1 MLGGHPRALSTL
13 FFTEM
18 WERFTFYGLRALLV
32 LFLVDAVESGG
43 YGFDDK
49 TATAIYGL
57 YTAAVFMAA
66 LPGGW
71 IADRLIGAQ
80 RAVMIGGALMTL
92 GSLMLTIPGPKQL
105 FFGGLVVI
113 ILGVGLLKPNVS
125 TLVADLYPEGGGRRD
140 AGFTI
145 FYMGINLGAFIGP
158 LIAGWL
164 AQRYGWR
171 IGFLAAAVGLPFG
184 LLQFWLSRRL
194 FNGAGAQPNR
204 NDGGAGL
211 ATDWRRLW
219 IALAVFAAVAAL
231 LFSGA
236 VHLDPARLAKGAA
249 YVLVGMAALY
259 FLYLFFGAGLDPVER
274 KRMVVVL
281 VMFLGVASFW
291 SGYEQAG
298 SSLNLFAKRYIDRM
312 VGGFEIPAGWFQS
325 VQPAFV
331 ILFAPVFS
339 ALWVQLARRQ
349 LDPAAP
355 LKFAF
360 GLLLM
365 GLGFLFMVAAANI
378 VAGGANAP
386 AYLLILTYLLTVF
399 GELCVSPVGLSTVTK
414 LAPARLVGQMMGVWF
429 LGSSL
434 GKLMAGLIAG
444 GFDANNLAAMP
455 DRFMGIVLYACG
467 IGVVPAADQPPA
479 RAADGQRPLRR
490 HPLSSIVPRLES
502 SCLRPC
508 ACPSAVCSLP
518 SPRVRSRRSLRPT
531 CRQHD
536 PRTRHGHQ
544 GWQAHRRGDGTGA
557 QGPGDRRAGRQDQR
571 GRRRG
576 RDRRAG
582 GRDGHRSLAARRC
595 CRA

>member
-18 WERFTFYGLRALLV
+18 WERFTFYGMRALLV
-32 LFLVDAVESGG
+32 LFLVDAIDSGG
-43 YGFDDK
+43 YGLDDK

-71 IADRLIGAQ
+71 VADRLIGAQ
-80 RAVMIGGALMTL
+80 RAVMVGGTLMTL
-92 GSLMLTIPGPKQL
+92 GNLMLTIPGPKEL

-171 IGFLAAAVGLPFG
+171 VGFLAAAIGLPFG
-184 LLQFWLSRRL
+184 LLQFWLSRHL

-211 ATDWRRLW
+211 AGDWKRFS
-219 IALAVFAAVAAL
+219 IALVVFALVAAL
-231 LFSGA
+231 LFSGV
-236 VHLDPARLAKGAA
+236 VHLDPARLARGAA
-249 YVLVGMAALY
+249 YVLVGMGFLY
-259 FLYLFFGAGLDPVER
+259 FLYLFVGAGLDPVER
-274 KRMVVVL
+274 RRMIVVL
-281 VMFLGVASFW
+281 VMFLAVASFW

-298 SSLNLFAKRYIDRM
+298 SSLNLFAKRHIDRM

-331 ILFAPVFS
+331 IVFAPLFS
-339 ALWVQLARRQ
+339 VLWVRLAQRN

-365 GLGFLFMVAAANI
+365 GLGFLFMVVAANM
-378 VAGGANAP
+378 VVGGANAP
-386 AYLLILTYLLTVF
+386 AYLLVLTYLLTVF

-444 GFDANNLAAMP
+444 TFDPNDLAAMP
-455 DRFMGIVLYACG
+455 GRYLDIVFYACG
-467 IGVVPAADQPPA
+467 IG
-479 RAADGQRPLRR
+479 
-490 HPLSSIVPRLES
+490 
-502 SCLRPC
+502 
-508 ACPSAVCSLP
+508 AVLLLL
-518 SPRVRSRRSLRPT
+518 SPRITRLMGGVR
-531 CRQHD
+531 
-536 PRTRHGHQ
+536 
-544 GWQAHRRGDGTGA
+544 
-557 QGPGDRRAGRQDQR
+557 
-571 GRRRG
+571 
-576 RDRRAG
+576 
-582 GRDGHRSLAARRC
+582 
-595 CRA
+595 

>member
-1 MLGGHPRALSTL
+1 MIGGHPRALSTL

-18 WERFTFYGLRALLV
+18 WERFTFYGMRALLV
-32 LFLVDAVESGG
+32 LFLVDAVSNGG
-43 YGFDDK
+43 YGFDDR

-80 RAVMIGGALMTL
+80 RAVMVGGALMTV
-92 GSLMLTIPGPKQL
+92 GNLMLVIPGPKEL
-105 FFGGLVVI
+105 FFAGLMVI
-113 ILGVGLLKPNVS
+113 IAGVGLLKPNVS

-164 AQRYGWR
+164 AQNYGWR
-171 IGFLAAAVGLPFG
+171 AGFLAAAVGLPFG
-184 LLQFWLSRRL
+184 LLQFWLSRRW

-211 ATDWRRLW
+211 ARDWRRLW
-219 IALAVFAAVAAL
+219 VALGVLLLVVIV

-236 VHLDPARLAKGAA
+236 VPLDPARLAKSAA
-249 YVLVGMAALY
+249 YVLVGMAGLY
-259 FLYLFFGAGLDPVER
+259 FLYLFFGAGLDAVER
-274 KRMVVVL
+274 RRMFVVL
-281 VMFLGVASFW
+281 MMFFAVASFW
-291 SGYEQAG
+291 AGYEQAG
-298 SSLNLFAKRYIDRM
+298 SSLNLFAKRHIDRV

-331 ILFAPVFS
+331 ILLAPVFS
-339 ALWVQLARRQ
+339 ALWVKLAQRN

-360 GLLLM
+360 GLLLL
-365 GLGFLFMVAAANI
+365 GVGFLFMVAAANV
-378 VAGGANAP
+378 VAGGAQAP

-444 GFDANNLAAMP
+444 SFDPNNLAAMP
-455 DRFMGIVLYACG
+455 GRYLDIVFFACG
-467 IGVVPAADQPPA
+467 VGALLLLLSPKMTKLMGGV
-479 RAADGQRPLRR
+479 R
-490 HPLSSIVPRLES
+490 
-502 SCLRPC
+502 
-508 ACPSAVCSLP
+508 
-518 SPRVRSRRSLRPT
+518 
-531 CRQHD
+531 
-536 PRTRHGHQ
+536 
-544 GWQAHRRGDGTGA
+544 
-557 QGPGDRRAGRQDQR
+557 
-571 GRRRG
+571 
-576 RDRRAG
+576 
-582 GRDGHRSLAARRC
+582 
-595 CRA
+595 

>member
-18 WERFTFYGLRALLV
+18 WERFTFYGMRALLV
-32 LFLVDAVESGG
+32 LFLVDAVGNGG
-43 YGFDDK
+43 YGLDDR

-80 RAVMIGGALMTL
+80 RAVLAGGALMTL
-92 GSLMLTIPGPKQL
+92 GNLMLTIPGPKEL
-105 FFGGLVVI
+105 FFGGLIVI

-158 LIAGWL
+158 LIAGFL

-171 IGFLAAAVGLPFG
+171 IGFLAAAIGLPLG
-184 LLQFWLSRRL
+184 LLQFWLSRHL
-194 FNGAGAQPNR
+194 FNGAGERPNR
-204 NDGGAGL
+204 SDGGAGL
-211 ATDWRRLW
+211 GADWKRFW
-219 IALAVFAAVAAL
+219 IACAVLAAIAAL

-236 VHLDPARLAKGAA
+236 VHLDPTRLAKGAA
-249 YVLVGMAALY
+249 YVLVGMGALY
-259 FLYLFFGAGLDPVER
+259 FLYLFFGADLDSVER
-274 KRMVVVL
+274 RRMVVVL
-281 VMFLGVASFW
+281 VMFLAVASFW

-298 SSLNLFAKRYIDRM
+298 SSLNLFAKRHIDRTI
-312 VGGFEIPAGWFQS
+312 GGFEIPAGWFQS

-331 ILFAPVFS
+331 ILLAPVFS
-339 ALWVQLARRQ
+339 TLWVWLARRQ

-365 GLGFLFMVAAANI
+365 GLGFLFMVAAAN
-378 VAGGANAP
+378 VVAAGGTSP
-386 AYLLILTYLLTVF
+386 ASLLILTYLLTVF

-444 GFDANNLAAMP
+444 SFDPNNLAAMP
-455 DRFMGIVLYACG
+455 DRFLHIVLYACG
-467 IGVVPAADQPPA
+467 VGIVLLLLS
-479 RAADGQRPLRR
+479 RPLA
-490 HPLSSIVPRLES
+490 RLMGG
-502 SCLRPC
+502 
-508 ACPSAVCSLP
+508 
-518 SPRVRSRRSLRPT
+518 VR
-531 CRQHD
+531 
-536 PRTRHGHQ
+536 
-544 GWQAHRRGDGTGA
+544 
-557 QGPGDRRAGRQDQR
+557 
-571 GRRRG
+571 
-576 RDRRAG
+576 
-582 GRDGHRSLAARRC
+582 
-595 CRA
+595 

>member
-18 WERFTFYGLRALLV
+18 WERFTFYGMRALLV
-32 LFLVDAVESGG
+32 LFLVDAIGNGG
-43 YGFDDK
+43 YGLDDK

-71 IADRLIGAQ
+71 VADRLVGAQ
-80 RAVMIGGALMTL
+80 RAVMVGGVLMTL
-92 GSLMLTIPGPKQL
+92 GNLMLAIPGPKEL

-113 ILGVGLLKPNVS
+113 IIGVGLLKPNVS

-171 IGFLAAAVGLPFG
+171 VGFLAAAVGLPFG
-184 LLQFWLSRRL
+184 LLQFWLSRHL
-194 FNGAGAQPNR
+194 FNGAGAHPNR

-211 ATDWRRLW
+211 AGDWRRLYV
-219 IALAVFAAVAAL
+219 ALVILSLVAAL

-249 YVLVGMAALY
+249 YVLVGMGFLY
-259 FLYLFFGAGLDPVER
+259 FLYLFAGAGLDAVER
-274 KRMVVVL
+274 RRMVVVL
-281 VMFLGVASFW
+281 VMFLAVASFW

-331 ILFAPVFS
+331 IIFAPLFS
-339 ALWVQLARRQ
+339 MLWVRLAQRN

-365 GLGFLFMVAAANI
+365 GLGFLFMVVAANM
-378 VAGGANAP
+378 VVGGASAP
-386 AYLLILTYLLTVF
+386 AYLLVLTYLLTVF

-444 GFDANNLAAMP
+444 TFDPNDVAAMP
-455 DRFMGIVLYACG
+455 GRYLDIVFYACG
-467 IGVVPAADQPPA
+467 VGVV
-479 RAADGQRPLRR
+479 L
-490 HPLSSIVPRLES
+490 LVL
-502 SCLRPC
+502 
-508 ACPSAVCSLP
+508 
-518 SPRVRSRRSLRPT
+518 SPRITRLMGGVR
-531 CRQHD
+531 
-536 PRTRHGHQ
+536 
-544 GWQAHRRGDGTGA
+544 
-557 QGPGDRRAGRQDQR
+557 
-571 GRRRG
+571 
-576 RDRRAG
+576 
-582 GRDGHRSLAARRC
+582 
-595 CRA
+595 

>member
-1 MLGGHPRALSTL
+1 MLGGHPRALATL

-43 YGFDDK
+43 YGLDDK

-80 RAVMIGGALMTL
+80 RAVMIGGAMMTV
-92 GSLMLTIPGPKQL
+92 GTLMLSIPGPQQL
-105 FFGGLVVI
+105 FFGGLLVI

-171 IGFLAAAVGLPFG
+171 IGFLAAAVGLPLG
-184 LLQFWLSRRL
+184 LLQFWLSRHL
-194 FNGAGAQPNR
+194 FNGAGATHNR
-204 NDGGAGL
+204 GDGGAGL

-219 IALAVFAAVAAL
+219 IALGVLAAVAAV

-236 VHLDPARLAKGAA
+236 VHLDPIRLAKGAA
-249 YVLVGMAALY
+249 YVLVAMAALY
-259 FLYLFFGAGLDPVER
+259 FTYLFFGAGLDPVER

-281 VMFLGVASFW
+281 VMFLAVASFW

-298 SSLNLFAKRYIDRM
+298 SSLNLFAKRHIDRM

-331 ILFAPVFS
+331 ILFAPLFS
-339 ALWVQLARRQ
+339 ALWVYLARRNM
-349 LDPAAP
+349 DPAAP

-365 GLGFLFMVAAANI
+365 GLGFLFMVVAARI
-378 VAGGANAP
+378 VAGGLSAP

-444 GFDANNLAAMP
+444 SFDPNNLGAMP
-455 DRFMGIVLYACG
+455 DRFLQIVLFACSV
-467 IGVVPAADQPPA
+467 GVVLLLLS
-479 RAADGQRPLRR
+479 RPLT
-490 HPLSSIVPRLES
+490 RLMGN
-502 SCLRPC
+502 
-508 ACPSAVCSLP
+508 
-518 SPRVRSRRSLRPT
+518 VR
-531 CRQHD
+531 
-536 PRTRHGHQ
+536 
-544 GWQAHRRGDGTGA
+544 
-557 QGPGDRRAGRQDQR
+557 
-571 GRRRG
+571 
-576 RDRRAG
+576 
-582 GRDGHRSLAARRC
+582 
-595 CRA
+595 

>member
-18 WERFTFYGLRALLV
+18 WERFTFYGMRALLV

-43 YGFDDK
+43 YGLDDR

-80 RAVMIGGALMTL
+80 RAVLVGGALMTL
-92 GSLMLTIPGPKQL
+92 GNLMLTIPGPKEL

-164 AQRYGWR
+164 ALRYGWR
-171 IGFLAAAVGLPFG
+171 MGFLAAAIGLPFG
-184 LLQFWLSRRL
+184 LLQFWLSRHL

-204 NDGGAGL
+204 NDGGAGIG
-211 ATDWRRLW
+211 TDWRRFG
-219 IALAVFAAVAAL
+219 IAAAVFAVVAAL

-236 VHLDPARLAKGAA
+236 VPLDPARLAKGAA

-274 KRMVVVL
+274 RRMFVVL
-281 VMFLGVASFW
+281 MMFFAVASFW
-291 SGYEQAG
+291 AGYEQAG
-298 SSLNLFAKRYIDRM
+298 SSLNLFAKRHIDRM

-331 ILFAPVFS
+331 ILLAPVFS
-339 ALWVQLARRQ
+339 ALWVWLAQRK

-360 GLLLM
+360 GLVLL
-365 GLGFLFMVAAANI
+365 GVGFLFMVAAANI
-378 VAGGANAP
+378 VAGGMQSP
-386 AYLLILTYLLTVF
+386 AYLLVLTYLLTVF

-444 GFDANNLAAMP
+444 SFDPNDLAAMP
-455 DRFMGIVLYACG
+455 GRYLDIVFYACG
-467 IGVVPAADQPPA
+467 VG
-479 RAADGQRPLRR
+479 
-490 HPLSSIVPRLES
+490 
-502 SCLRPC
+502 
-508 ACPSAVCSLP
+508 AVLLLI
-518 SPRVRSRRSLRPT
+518 SPRMTKMMGGVR
-531 CRQHD
+531 
-536 PRTRHGHQ
+536 
-544 GWQAHRRGDGTGA
+544 
-557 QGPGDRRAGRQDQR
+557 
-571 GRRRG
+571 
-576 RDRRAG
+576 
-582 GRDGHRSLAARRC
+582 
-595 CRA
+595 

>member
-1 MLGGHPRALSTL
+1 MIGGHPRALSTL

-18 WERFTFYGLRALLV
+18 WERFTFYGMRALLV
-32 LFLVDAVESGG
+32 LFLVDAVSNGG
-43 YGFDDK
+43 YGFDDR

-80 RAVMIGGALMTL
+80 RAVMVGGALMTV
-92 GSLMLTIPGPKQL
+92 GNLMLVIPGPKEL
-105 FFGGLVVI
+105 FFAGLMVI
-113 ILGVGLLKPNVS
+113 IAGVGLLKPNVS

-164 AQRYGWR
+164 AQNYGWR
-171 IGFLAAAVGLPFG
+171 AGFLAAAVGLPFG
-184 LLQFWLSRRL
+184 LLQFWLSRQW

-211 ATDWRRLW
+211 ARDWRRLW
-219 IALAVFAAVAAL
+219 VALGVLLLVVVV

-236 VHLDPARLAKGAA
+236 VPLDPARLAKGAA
-249 YVLVGMAALY
+249 YVLVGMAGLY
-259 FLYLFFGAGLDPVER
+259 FLYLFFGAGLDAVER
-274 KRMVVVL
+274 RRMFVVL
-281 VMFLGVASFW
+281 MMFFAVASFW
-291 SGYEQAG
+291 AGYEQAG
-298 SSLNLFAKRYIDRM
+298 SSLNLFAKRHIDRV

-331 ILFAPVFS
+331 ILLAPVFS
-339 ALWVQLARRQ
+339 ALWVKLAQRN

-360 GLLLM
+360 GLLLL
-365 GLGFLFMVAAANI
+365 GVGFLFMVAAANV
-378 VAGGANAP
+378 VAGGAQAP

-444 GFDANNLAAMP
+444 SFDPNNLAAMP
-455 DRFMGIVLYACG
+455 GRYLDIVFFACG
-467 IGVVPAADQPPA
+467 VGALLLLLSPKMTKLMGGV
-479 RAADGQRPLRR
+479 R
-490 HPLSSIVPRLES
+490 
-502 SCLRPC
+502 
-508 ACPSAVCSLP
+508 
-518 SPRVRSRRSLRPT
+518 
-531 CRQHD
+531 
-536 PRTRHGHQ
+536 
-544 GWQAHRRGDGTGA
+544 
-557 QGPGDRRAGRQDQR
+557 
-571 GRRRG
+571 
-576 RDRRAG
+576 
-582 GRDGHRSLAARRC
+582 
-595 CRA
+595 

>member
-1 MLGGHPRALSTL
+1 VPGGHPRALSTL

-92 GSLMLTIPGPKQL
+92 GSLLLTIPGPREI
-105 FFGGLVVI
+105 FFGGLLVI

-171 IGFLAAAVGLPFG
+171 VGFLAAAVGLPFG
-184 LLQFWLSRRL
+184 LLQFWLSRHL

-211 ATDWRRLW
+211 AADWRRLW
-219 IALAVFAAVAAL
+219 IALGVFAAVAAV

-236 VHLDPARLAKGAA
+236 IHLDPERLAQGAA

-274 KRMVVVL
+274 RRMVVVL
-281 VMFLGVASFW
+281 VMFLGIASFW

-298 SSLNLFAKRYIDRM
+298 SSLNLFAKRYVDRTI
-312 VGGFEIPAGWFQS
+312 GDFEIPAGWFQS

-349 LDPAAP
+349 MDPAAP

-365 GLGFLFMVAAANI
+365 GLGFLFMVAAAEL
-378 VAGGANAP
+378 VAGGASAP
-386 AYLLILTYLLTVF
+386 AHLLILTYLLTVF

-444 GFDANNLAAMP
+444 GFDPNDLAAMP
-455 DRFMGIVLYACG
+455 DRFMGIVFYACG
-467 IGVVPAADQPPA
+467 IGVVLLLIS
-479 RAADGQRPLRR
+479 RPLA
-490 HPLSSIVPRLES
+490 RLMGN
-502 SCLRPC
+502 
-508 ACPSAVCSLP
+508 
-518 SPRVRSRRSLRPT
+518 VR
-531 CRQHD
+531 
-536 PRTRHGHQ
+536 
-544 GWQAHRRGDGTGA
+544 
-557 QGPGDRRAGRQDQR
+557 
-571 GRRRG
+571 
-576 RDRRAG
+576 
-582 GRDGHRSLAARRC
+582 
-595 CRA
+595 

>member
-1 MLGGHPRALSTL
+1 
-13 FFTEM
+13 M
-18 WERFTFYGLRALLV
+18 WERFTFYGMRALLV
-32 LFLVDAVESGG
+32 LFLVDAVGSGG
-43 YGFDDK
+43 YGLDDK

-80 RAVMIGGALMTL
+80 RAVLVGGALMTL
-92 GSLMLTIPGPKQL
+92 GNLMLTIDGPKEL

-171 IGFLAAAVGLPFG
+171 VGFLAAAIGLPFG
-184 LLQFWLSRRL
+184 LLQFWLSRHW
-194 FNGAGAQPNR
+194 FNGAGAHPNR

-211 ATDWRRLW
+211 ARDWRRFYV
-219 IALAVFAAVAAL
+219 ALAIFGLLAAL

-236 VHLDPARLAKGAA
+236 IHLDPARLAKSAA

-259 FLYLFFGAGLDPVER
+259 FLYLFLGAGLDPVER
-274 KRMVVVL
+274 RRMVVVL
-281 VMFLGVASFW
+281 VMFLAVASFW

-298 SSLNLFAKRYIDRM
+298 SSLNLFAKRHIDRV

-331 ILFAPVFS
+331 ILLAPVFS
-339 ALWVQLARRQ
+339 ALWVWLARRN

-365 GLGFLFMVAAANI
+365 GLGFLFMVGAANL
-378 VAGGANAP
+378 VAGGNHAP
-386 AYLLILTYLLTVF
+386 AYLQILTYLLTVF

-444 GFDANNLAAMP
+444 GFDPNDLAAMP
-455 DRFMGIVLYACG
+455 GRYLHIVYYACG
-467 IGVVPAADQPPA
+467 LG
-479 RAADGQRPLRR
+479 
-490 HPLSSIVPRLES
+490 
-502 SCLRPC
+502 
-508 ACPSAVCSLP
+508 AVLLLL
-518 SPRVRSRRSLRPT
+518 SPRITKLMGGVR
-531 CRQHD
+531 
-536 PRTRHGHQ
+536 
-544 GWQAHRRGDGTGA
+544 
-557 QGPGDRRAGRQDQR
+557 
-571 GRRRG
+571 
-576 RDRRAG
+576 
-582 GRDGHRSLAARRC
+582 
-595 CRA
+595 

>member
-1 MLGGHPRALSTL
+1 MLGGHPRALATL

-43 YGFDDK
+43 YGLDDK

-80 RAVMIGGALMTL
+80 RAEMIGGAMMTV
-92 GSLMLTIPGPKQL
+92 GTLMLSIPGPQQL
-105 FFGGLVVI
+105 FFGGLLVI

-164 AQRYGWR
+164 AHRYGWR
-171 IGFLAAAVGLPFG
+171 IGFLAAAVGLPLG
-184 LLQFWLSRRL
+184 LLQFWLSRHL
-194 FNGAGAQPNR
+194 FNGAGATHNR
-204 NDGGAGL
+204 GDGGAGL

-219 IALAVFAAVAAL
+219 IALGVLAAVAAV

-236 VHLDPARLAKGAA
+236 VHLDPIRLAKGAA

-259 FLYLFFGAGLDPVER
+259 FTYLFFGAGLNPVER

-281 VMFLGVASFW
+281 VMFLAVASFW

-298 SSLNLFAKRYIDRM
+298 SSLNLFAKRHIDRM

-331 ILFAPVFS
+331 ILFAPLFS
-339 ALWVQLARRQ
+339 ALWVYLARRNM
-349 LDPAAP
+349 DPAAP

-365 GLGFLFMVAAANI
+365 GLGFLFMVVAARI
-378 VAGGANAP
+378 VAGGLSAP

-444 GFDANNLAAMP
+444 SFDPNNLGAMP
-455 DRFMGIVLYACG
+455 DRFLQIVLFACSV
-467 IGVVPAADQPPA
+467 GVVLLLLS
-479 RAADGQRPLRR
+479 RPLT
-490 HPLSSIVPRLES
+490 RLMGN
-502 SCLRPC
+502 
-508 ACPSAVCSLP
+508 
-518 SPRVRSRRSLRPT
+518 VR
-531 CRQHD
+531 
-536 PRTRHGHQ
+536 
-544 GWQAHRRGDGTGA
+544 
-557 QGPGDRRAGRQDQR
+557 
-571 GRRRG
+571 
-576 RDRRAG
+576 
-582 GRDGHRSLAARRC
+582 
-595 CRA
+595 

>member
-18 WERFTFYGLRALLV
+18 WERFTFYGMRALLV

-80 RAVMIGGALMTL
+80 RAVMAGGILMTL
-92 GSLMLTIPGPKQL
+92 GNLMLTIPGPPEL

-113 ILGVGLLKPNVS
+113 ILGVGLLKPNIS

-171 IGFLAAAVGLPFG
+171 MGFLAAAIGLPFG
-184 LLQFWLSRRL
+184 LLQFWMSRHR
-194 FNGAGAQPNR
+194 FNGAGARANR
-204 NDGGAGL
+204 NDGDLGL
-211 ATDWRRLW
+211 ARDWRHFG
-219 IALAVFAAVAAL
+219 IACAVFGLVALL

-236 VHLDPARLAKGAA
+236 VDLQPARLAQGAA

-259 FLYLFFGAGLDPVER
+259 FLYLFFGAGLDAVER

-281 VMFLGVASFW
+281 VMFLAVASFW

-298 SSLNLFAKRYIDRM
+298 SSLNLFAKRYIDRF

-331 ILFAPVFS
+331 IIFAPLFS
-339 ALWVQLARRQ
+339 MLWVKLAQRQ

-378 VAGGANAP
+378 VVGGASAP

-444 GFDANNLAAMP
+444 TFDANNLAAMP
-455 DRFMGIVLYACG
+455 GRYLDIVIFACGVGIVLLL
-467 IGVVPAADQPPA
+467 IS
-479 RAADGQRPLRR
+479 RPLARNMGG
-490 HPLSSIVPRLES
+490 
-502 SCLRPC
+502 
-508 ACPSAVCSLP
+508 
-518 SPRVRSRRSLRPT
+518 VR
-531 CRQHD
+531 
-536 PRTRHGHQ
+536 
-544 GWQAHRRGDGTGA
+544 
-557 QGPGDRRAGRQDQR
+557 
-571 GRRRG
+571 
-576 RDRRAG
+576 
-582 GRDGHRSLAARRC
+582 
-595 CRA
+595 

>member
-1 MLGGHPRALSTL
+1 MVSGHPRALSTL

-18 WERFTFYGLRALLV
+18 WERFTFYGMRALLV

-43 YGFDDK
+43 YGLDDK

-92 GSLMLTIPGPKQL
+92 GNLMLTIPGPQEL

-113 ILGVGLLKPNVS
+113 ILGVGLLKPNIS
-125 TLVADLYPEGGGRRD
+125 TLVANLYPEGGGRRD

-171 IGFLAAAVGLPFG
+171 IGFMAAAVGLPFG
-184 LLQFWLSRRL
+184 LLQFWLSRHL
-194 FNGAGAQPNR
+194 FNGAGVAHNR
-204 NDGGAGL
+204 NDSGAGL
-211 ATDWRRLW
+211 AQDWRRLW
-219 IALAVFAAVAAL
+219 IAGGVFAILATMV
-231 LFSGA
+231 FSGVFA
-236 VHLDPARLAKGAA
+236 LDPARLAKGAA
-249 YVLVGMAALY
+249 YVLVGMAVLY
-259 FLYLFFGAGLDPVER
+259 FVYLFAGAGLDPVER
-274 KRMVVVL
+274 RRMGVVL
-281 VMFLGVASFW
+281 VMFIACALFW

-298 SSLNLFAKRYIDRM
+298 SSMNLFAKRHIDRM
-312 VGGFEIPAGWFQS
+312 IGGFEVPAGWFQS

-331 ILFAPVFS
+331 ILFAPLFS
-339 ALWVQLARRQ
+339 MLWVRLAQRQ
-349 LDPAAP
+349 MDPAAP

-365 GLGFLFMVAAANI
+365 GTGFLFMVAAANI
-378 VAGGANAP
+378 VAGGSQSP
-386 AYLLILTYLLTVF
+386 AYFLILTYLLTVF
-399 GELCVSPVGLSTVTK
+399 GELCLSPVGLSTVTK

-444 GFDANNLAAMP
+444 TFDPNNLAAMP
-455 DRFMGIVLYACG
+455 DRYLNIVFYACG
-467 IGVVPAADQPPA
+467 VGLVLLLIS
-479 RAADGQRPLRR
+479 RPLT
-490 HPLSSIVPRLES
+490 RLM
-502 SCLRPC
+502 
-508 ACPSAVCSLP
+508 VG
-518 SPRVRSRRSLRPT
+518 VR
-531 CRQHD
+531 
-536 PRTRHGHQ
+536 
-544 GWQAHRRGDGTGA
+544 
-557 QGPGDRRAGRQDQR
+557 
-571 GRRRG
+571 
-576 RDRRAG
+576 
-582 GRDGHRSLAARRC
+582 
-595 CRA
+595 

>member
-1 MLGGHPRALSTL
+1 
-13 FFTEM
+13 
-18 WERFTFYGLRALLV
+18 
-32 LFLVDAVESGG
+32 
-43 YGFDDK
+43 
-49 TATAIYGL
+49 
-57 YTAAVFMAA
+57 
-66 LPGGW
+66 
-71 IADRLIGAQ
+71 
-80 RAVMIGGALMTL
+80 
-92 GSLMLTIPGPKQL
+92 
-105 FFGGLVVI
+105 
-113 ILGVGLLKPNVS
+113 
-125 TLVADLYPEGGGRRD
+125 
-140 AGFTI
+140 
-145 FYMGINLGAFIGP
+145 MGINLGAFIGP

-184 LLQFWLSRRL
+184 LLQFWLSRHL

-281 VMFLGVASFW
+281 VMFLGVALFW

-349 LDPAAP
+349 MDPAAP

-365 GLGFLFMVAAANI
+365 GLGFLFMVAAAEHR
-378 VAGGANAP
+378 GGWRQRPGLP
-386 AYLLILTYLLTVF
+386 ADPDLPAHRF

-455 DRFMGIVLYACG
+455 DRFMDIVLYACG
-467 IGVVPAADQPPA
+467 IGIVLLLIS
-479 RAADGQRPLRR
+479 RPLA
-490 HPLSSIVPRLES
+490 RLMGN
-502 SCLRPC
+502 
-508 ACPSAVCSLP
+508 
-518 SPRVRSRRSLRPT
+518 VR
-531 CRQHD
+531 
-536 PRTRHGHQ
+536 
-544 GWQAHRRGDGTGA
+544 
-557 QGPGDRRAGRQDQR
+557 
-571 GRRRG
+571 
-576 RDRRAG
+576 
-582 GRDGHRSLAARRC
+582 
-595 CRA
+595 

>member
-18 WERFTFYGLRALLV
+18 WERFTFYGMRALLV
-32 LFLVDAVESGG
+32 LFLVDAIGNGG
-43 YGFDDK
+43 YGLDDK

-80 RAVMIGGALMTL
+80 RAVMVGGALMTL
-92 GSLMLTIPGPKQL
+92 GNLMLTIPGPKEL

-113 ILGVGLLKPNVS
+113 IMGVGLLKPNVS

-171 IGFLAAAVGLPFG
+171 TGFLAAAIGLPFG
-184 LLQFWLSRRL
+184 LLQFWLSRHL
-194 FNGAGAQPNR
+194 FNGAGAHPNR

-211 ATDWRRLW
+211 ARDWRRLYV
-219 IALAVFAAVAAL
+219 ALVVLALIAAL
-231 LFSGA
+231 LFSGV
-236 VHLDPARLAKGAA
+236 VHLDPPRLAKGAA
-249 YVLVGMAALY
+249 YVLVGMGFLY
-259 FLYLFFGAGLDPVER
+259 FLYLFLGAGLDAVER
-274 KRMVVVL
+274 RRMIVVL
-281 VMFLGVASFW
+281 VMFLAVASFW

-298 SSLNLFAKRYIDRM
+298 SSLNLFAKRYIDRV

-331 ILFAPVFS
+331 IMFAPLFS
-339 ALWVQLARRQ
+339 MLWVRLAQRN

-360 GLLLM
+360 GLVLM
-365 GLGFLFMVAAANI
+365 GLGFLFMVVAANL
-378 VAGGANAP
+378 VVGGASAP
-386 AYLLILTYLLTVF
+386 AYLLVLTYLLTVF

-444 GFDANNLAAMP
+444 TFDPNDIAAMP
-455 DRFMGIVLYACG
+455 GRYLDIVFYACG
-467 IGVVPAADQPPA
+467 VG
-479 RAADGQRPLRR
+479 
-490 HPLSSIVPRLES
+490 
-502 SCLRPC
+502 
-508 ACPSAVCSLP
+508 AVLLLL
-518 SPRVRSRRSLRPT
+518 SPRITRLMGGVR
-531 CRQHD
+531 
-536 PRTRHGHQ
+536 
-544 GWQAHRRGDGTGA
+544 
-557 QGPGDRRAGRQDQR
+557 
-571 GRRRG
+571 
-576 RDRRAG
+576 
-582 GRDGHRSLAARRC
+582 
-595 CRA
+595 

>member
-18 WERFTFYGLRALLV
+18 WERFTFYGMRALLV

-43 YGFDDK
+43 YGLDDR

-71 IADRLIGAQ
+71 VADRLIGAQ
-80 RAVMIGGALMTL
+80 RAVMVGGVLMTL
-92 GSLMLTIPGPKQL
+92 GNLMLTIPGPKEL

-164 AQRYGWR
+164 ALRYGWR
-171 IGFLAAAVGLPFG
+171 VGFLAAAIGLPFG
-184 LLQFWLSRRL
+184 LLQFWLSRHW
-194 FNGAGAQPNR
+194 FNCAGDRPNR

-211 ATDWRRLW
+211 AADWRRFF
-219 IALAVFAAVAAL
+219 IAVAIFAGIAAL

-249 YVLVGMAALY
+249 YVLLGMATLY

-274 KRMVVVL
+274 RRMFVVL
-281 VMFLGVASFW
+281 MMFFAVASFW
-291 SGYEQAG
+291 AGYEQAG
-298 SSLNLFAKRYIDRM
+298 SSLNLFAKRHIDRM

-331 ILFAPVFS
+331 ILLAPAFS
-339 ALWVQLARRQ
+339 ALWVWLAKRN

-360 GLLLM
+360 GLLLL
-365 GLGFLFMVAAANI
+365 GFGFLFMVAAANI
-378 VAGGANAP
+378 VVGGTQSP
-386 AYLLILTYLLTVF
+386 AYLLVLCYLLTVF

-429 LGSSL
+429 LGSSI

-444 GFDANNLAAMP
+444 SFDPNNLAAMP
-455 DRFMGIVLYACG
+455 GRYLDIVFYACG
-467 IGVVPAADQPPA
+467 VGV
-479 RAADGQRPLRR
+479 L
-490 HPLSSIVPRLES
+490 LLLI
-502 SCLRPC
+502 
-508 ACPSAVCSLP
+508 
-518 SPRVRSRRSLRPT
+518 SPRVT
-531 CRQHD
+531 KMM
-536 PRTRHGHQ
+536 
-544 GWQAHRRGDGTGA
+544 
-557 QGPGDRRAGRQDQR
+557 
-571 GRRRG
+571 
-576 RDRRAG
+576 G
-582 GRDGHRSLAARRC
+582 GVR
-595 CRA
+595 

>member
-18 WERFTFYGLRALLV
+18 WERFTFYGMRALLV
-32 LFLVDAVESGG
+32 LFLVDAVGNGG
-43 YGFDDK
+43 YGLDDR

-80 RAVMIGGALMTL
+80 RAVLTGGVLMTL
-92 GSLMLTIPGPKQL
+92 GNLMLAIHGPQEL

-145 FYMGINLGAFIGP
+145 FYMGINLGALIGP

-171 IGFLAAAVGLPFG
+171 AGFLAAAVGLPFG
-184 LLQFWLSRRL
+184 LLQFWLSRHF
-194 FNGAGAQPNR
+194 FNGAGAGPNR

-211 ATDWRRLW
+211 ARDWQRLRV
-219 IALAVFAAVAAL
+219 ALVVFTLLAAL
-231 LFSGA
+231 LFSG
-236 VHLDPARLAKGAA
+236 VLHLDPARLAKGAA
-249 YVLVGMAALY
+249 YVLVATAALY
-259 FLYLFFGAGLDPVER
+259 FLYLFFAAGLDAVER
-274 KRMVVVL
+274 RRMIVVL
-281 VMFLGVASFW
+281 VMFLAVASFW

-298 SSLNLFAKRYIDRM
+298 SSLNLFAKRHIDRTL
-312 VGGFEIPAGWFQS
+312 GGFEIPAGWFQS

-331 ILFAPVFS
+331 ILLAPAFS
-339 ALWVQLARRQ
+339 ALWVWLARRN

-360 GLLLM
+360 GLLLL
-365 GLGFLFMVAAANI
+365 GLGFLFMVTAANL
-378 VAGGANAP
+378 VAGGAQAP

-444 GFDANNLAAMP
+444 SFDPNDLATMP
-455 DRFMGIVLYACG
+455 GRYLDIVFYACG
-467 IGVVPAADQPPA
+467 LGALLLLV
-479 RAADGQRPLRR
+479 
-490 HPLSSIVPRLES
+490 
-502 SCLRPC
+502 
-508 ACPSAVCSLP
+508 
-518 SPRVRSRRSLRPT
+518 SPRVTKLM
-531 CRQHD
+531 
-536 PRTRHGHQ
+536 
-544 GWQAHRRGDGTGA
+544 
-557 QGPGDRRAGRQDQR
+557 
-571 GRRRG
+571 
-576 RDRRAG
+576 G
-582 GRDGHRSLAARRC
+582 GVR
-595 CRA
+595 

>member
-18 WERFTFYGLRALLV
+18 WERFTFYGMRALLV
-32 LFLVDAVESGG
+32 LFLVDAISNGG
-43 YGFDDK
+43 YGFDDR

-80 RAVMIGGALMTL
+80 RAVMVGGALMTV
-92 GSLMLTIPGPKQL
+92 GNLMLTIPGPPQL
-105 FFGGLVVI
+105 FFAGLLVI

-145 FYMGINLGAFIGP
+145 FYMGINLGAFLGP

-164 AQRYGWR
+164 ALRYGWR
-171 IGFLAAAVGLPFG
+171 AGFLAAAVGLPLG
-184 LLQFWLSRRL
+184 LLQFWMSRHL
-194 FNGAGAQPNR
+194 FNGAGERPNR
-204 NDGGAGL
+204 GDGGAGL
-211 ATDWRRLW
+211 ARDWHRLW
-219 IALAVFAAVAAL
+219 LALAIFGVVVVV

-236 VHLDPARLAKGAA
+236 VPLDPARLAKGAA
-249 YVLVGMAALY
+249 YVLVATAAAY
-259 FLYLFFGAGLDPVER
+259 FLYLFAFAGLDAVER

-281 VMFLGVASFW
+281 VMFLAVASFW

-298 SSLNLFAKRYIDRM
+298 SSLNLFAKRHIDRM
-312 VGGFEIPAGWFQS
+312 IGGFEIPAGWFQS

-331 ILFAPVFS
+331 ILLAPVFS
-339 ALWVQLARRQ
+339 ALWVRLAQRQ

-355 LKFAF
+355 VKFGI
-360 GLLLM
+360 GLLLL
-365 GLGFLFMVAAANI
+365 GLGFLFMVAAARI
-378 VAGGANAP
+378 VAGGAYAP

-444 GFDANNLAAMP
+444 SFDPANLAAMP
-455 DRFMGIVLYACG
+455 GRFLDIVYFACA
-467 IGVVPAADQPPA
+467 IGA
-479 RAADGQRPLRR
+479 L
-490 HPLSSIVPRLES
+490 LLLI
-502 SCLRPC
+502 
-508 ACPSAVCSLP
+508 
-518 SPRVRSRRSLRPT
+518 SPRITRLMGGVR
-531 CRQHD
+531 
-536 PRTRHGHQ
+536 
-544 GWQAHRRGDGTGA
+544 
-557 QGPGDRRAGRQDQR
+557 
-571 GRRRG
+571 
-576 RDRRAG
+576 
-582 GRDGHRSLAARRC
+582 
-595 CRA
+595 

>member
-18 WERFTFYGLRALLV
+18 WERFTFYGMRALLV

-43 YGFDDK
+43 YGLDDR

-80 RAVMIGGALMTL
+80 RAVLAGGALMTL
-92 GSLMLTIPGPKQL
+92 GNVMLTIPGPKEL

-164 AQRYGWR
+164 ALRYGWR
-171 IGFLAAAVGLPFG
+171 IGFLAAAIGLPFG
-184 LLQFWLSRRL
+184 LLQFWLSRHL
-194 FNGAGAQPNR
+194 FNGAGAQANR

-211 ATDWRRLW
+211 ASDWRRFLV
-219 IALAVFAAVAAL
+219 ALSVFALVAAL

-259 FLYLFFGAGLDPVER
+259 FLYLFFGAGLDAIER
-274 KRMVVVL
+274 RRMVVVL
-281 VMFLGVASFW
+281 AMFLAVASFW

-298 SSLNLFAKRYIDRM
+298 SSLNLFAKRHIDRV

-331 ILFAPVFS
+331 ILLAPVFS
-339 ALWVQLARRQ
+339 VLWVRLAQRN

-365 GLGFLFMVAAANI
+365 GIGFLFMVTAANI
-378 VAGGANAP
+378 VVGGTTAP

-444 GFDANNLAAMP
+444 SFDPNDLGAMP
-455 DRFMGIVLYACG
+455 GRYLDIVFFACG
-467 IGVVPAADQPPA
+467 IGAV
-479 RAADGQRPLRR
+479 LLL
-490 HPLSSIVPRLES
+490 LSPRLTK
-502 SCLRPC
+502 LM
-508 ACPSAVCSLP
+508 
-518 SPRVRSRRSLRPT
+518 
-531 CRQHD
+531 
-536 PRTRHGHQ
+536 
-544 GWQAHRRGDGTGA
+544 
-557 QGPGDRRAGRQDQR
+557 
-571 GRRRG
+571 
-576 RDRRAG
+576 G
-582 GRDGHRSLAARRC
+582 GVK
-595 CRA
+595 

>member
-1 MLGGHPRALSTL
+1 VLGGHPRALSTL

-32 LFLVDAVESGG
+32 LFLVDAVDNGG
-43 YGFDDK
+43 YGLDDK

-80 RAVMIGGALMTL
+80 RAVMIGGTLMTI
-92 GSLMLTIPGPKQL
+92 GTLMLAIPGPKQL

-164 AQRYGWR
+164 AARYGWR
-171 IGFLAAAVGLPFG
+171 TGFLAAAIGLPIG

-194 FNGAGAQPNR
+194 FNGAGATPNR

-211 ATDWRRLW
+211 AADWRRLGL
-219 IALAVFAAVAAL
+219 ALAVLATVAAV
-231 LFSGA
+231 LFSGL
-236 VHLDPARLAKGAA
+236 VHLDPTRLAQGAA

-259 FLYLFFGAGLDPVER
+259 FLYLFTGAGLDAVER
-274 KRMVVVL
+274 RRMIVVL
-281 VMFLGVASFW
+281 VMFLAVASFW

-298 SSLNLFAKRYIDRM
+298 SSLNLFAKRHIDRM

-331 ILFAPVFS
+331 ILLAPVFS
-339 ALWVQLARRQ
+339 ALWVRLAQRQ
-349 LDPAAP
+349 MDPAAP

-378 VAGGANAP
+378 VAGGASAP

-414 LAPARLVGQMMGVWF
+414 LAPARLMGQMMGVWF

-444 GFDANNLAAMP
+444 GFDPNNLAAMP
-455 DRFMGIVLYACG
+455 GRFLGIVYYACG
-467 IGVVPAADQPPA
+467 IG
-479 RAADGQRPLRR
+479 
-490 HPLSSIVPRLES
+490 
-502 SCLRPC
+502 
-508 ACPSAVCSLP
+508 AVLLLI
-518 SPRVRSRRSLRPT
+518 SPRITRLMGGVR
-531 CRQHD
+531 
-536 PRTRHGHQ
+536 
-544 GWQAHRRGDGTGA
+544 
-557 QGPGDRRAGRQDQR
+557 
-571 GRRRG
+571 
-576 RDRRAG
+576 
-582 GRDGHRSLAARRC
+582 
-595 CRA
+595 